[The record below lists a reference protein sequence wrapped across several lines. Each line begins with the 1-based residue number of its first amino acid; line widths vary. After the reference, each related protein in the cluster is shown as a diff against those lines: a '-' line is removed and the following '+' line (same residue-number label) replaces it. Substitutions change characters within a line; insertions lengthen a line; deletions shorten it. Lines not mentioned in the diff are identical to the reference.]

1 MTERARE
8 LLGFEGSYQRYPD
21 LESVRDLEE
30 ISDPHTLEDES
41 QRSLGEWISDH
52 KIQAAALGLLAVVAT
67 GLVVTLAWH
76 YVPIIVGNTW
86 VQLAAL
92 LTAVFVVG
100 RKNGWNANQSRVED
114 IDELELQNLHEE
126 TMQSVKGVLLDG
138 GAIPRFIPI
147 KGYRKPG
154 MRPAPY
160 KAAELDPGVLDR
172 VNGSV
177 DPDLPAIIRL
187 HPEWT
192 TTKDTATGKR
202 VVQQTKGLD
211 ADPTTGG
218 KEAGMAVL
226 RASPP
231 DFAPEAKVRRIN
243 KKMEQTA
250 TEKKK
255 LKQQTQQQEQTIDR
269 LREELN
275 RPVDERADEYLS
287 QIERLMYAD
296 KGRNPPGNRRNG
308 HDDDRKVTTSGTDD
322 ELEQVQEEVS
332 VDD

>member
-21 LESVRDLEE
+21 LESVRDLEK
-30 ISDPHTLEDES
+30 ISDPHTLEDET
-41 QRSLGEWISDH
+41 QRSVSEWVSDH
-52 KIQAAALGLLAVVAT
+52 NIQAVALGLLAIVAT
-67 GLVVTLAWH
+67 GLVLALARH
-76 YVPIIVGNTW
+76 YVPLIVGNTW

-92 LTAVFVVG
+92 LLTAFTVG

-114 IDELELQNLHEE
+114 IDELELQNLHDE
-126 TMQSVKGVLLDG
+126 TMQSVKGVVLDG

-154 MRPAPY
+154 MRPEPY
-160 KAAELDPGVLDR
+160 KAVELDPSVVDR

-187 HPEWT
+187 HPKWT
-192 TTKDTATGKR
+192 TTKETETGTR

-231 DFAPEAKVRRIN
+231 DFAPEEKVREIN
-243 KKMEQTA
+243 EKMEQTA
-250 TEKKK
+250 KEKKK
-255 LKQQTQQQEQTIDR
+255 LKQRTQQQEQTIDR

-296 KGRNPPGNRRNG
+296 KGRDPPGDRR
-308 HDDDRKVTTSGTDD
+308 DDRKVTTSGTDD

>member
-21 LESVRDLEE
+21 LDSVRDLEE
-30 ISDPHTLEDES
+30 ISDPHSLEDDT
-41 QRSLGEWISDH
+41 QRSVSEWISDH
-52 KIQAAALGLLAVVAT
+52 KIQTVAFTLLGVVAV
-67 GLVVTLAWH
+67 GLVLNFAWR
-76 YVPIIVGNTW
+76 YIPLVVGNKW
-86 VQLAAL
+86 VQLGAL
-92 LTAVFVVG
+92 LTGVFIAG
-100 RKNGWNANQSRVED
+100 RKNGWSSNQSRVED
-114 IDELELQNLHEE
+114 IDELELQNLHDD
-126 TMQSVKGVLLDG
+126 TQLSLKGVVLDG
-138 GAIPRFIPI
+138 GAVPRFIPI

-160 KAAELDPGVLDR
+160 KAVELDPSVTDR

-177 DPDLPAIIRL
+177 DPDLPAIIRM

-192 TTKDTATGKR
+192 TITETDTGTKA
-202 VVQQTKGLD
+202 VQQTKGLD

-226 RASPP
+226 RASAP
-231 DFAPEAKVRRIN
+231 DFAPEEKVRRIN
-243 KKMEQTA
+243 QRMRETA
-250 TEKKK
+250 AEKKR

-269 LREELN
+269 LRDELM
-275 RPVDERADEYLS
+275 RPVDERVDENLEKL
-287 QIERLMYAD
+287 ERIMYAN
-296 KGRNPPGNRRNG
+296 KGRSPPAHRNG
-308 HDDDRKVTTSGTDD
+308 HDDRKVTTSGTDD

>member
-30 ISDPHTLEDES
+30 ISDPHTLEDET
-41 QRSLGEWISDH
+41 QRSISEWISDH
-52 KIQAAALGLLAVVAT
+52 KIQAVALGLLAVVAV
-67 GLVVTLAWH
+67 GLFVSFAWH
-76 YVPIIVGNTW
+76 YIPIIVGNTW

-92 LTAVFVVG
+92 LTGVFIVG
-100 RKNGWNANQSRVED
+100 RKNGWSANQSRVED
-114 IDELELQNLHEE
+114 IDELELQNLHDE
-126 TMQSVKGVLLDG
+126 TQTSVKGVVLDG
-138 GAIPRFIPI
+138 GRIPRFVPI

-154 MRPAPY
+154 MRPEPY
-160 KAAELDPGVLDR
+160 KALELDPSVADR

-192 TTKDTATGKR
+192 TSTETDTGTK
-202 VVQQTKGLD
+202 VVQQTKGLE

-226 RASPP
+226 RAAPP
-231 DFAPEAKVRRIN
+231 DFAPEEKVRRIN
-243 KKMEQTA
+243 EKMLQTA
-250 TEKKK
+250 KEKKK
-255 LKQQTQQQEQTIDR
+255 LKQRTQQQEQTIDR
-269 LREELN
+269 LRDELN

-287 QIERLMYAD
+287 KIERLMHAN
-296 KGRNPPGNRRNG
+296 KGRSPPDSRRNG
-308 HDDDRKVTTSGTDD
+308 HRDDSKVTTSGTDD